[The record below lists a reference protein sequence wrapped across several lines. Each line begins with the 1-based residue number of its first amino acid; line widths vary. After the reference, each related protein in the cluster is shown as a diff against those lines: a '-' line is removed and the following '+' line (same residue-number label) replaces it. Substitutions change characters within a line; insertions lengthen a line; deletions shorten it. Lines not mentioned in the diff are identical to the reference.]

1 MDREQLKIDCVDGD
15 GLSWHKFFAYDPKTG
30 NLVWKE
36 RPRNHFASES
46 RCKAFNTAFANVT
59 AGCNHGC
66 GYITVGIMGKQY
78 LAHRI
83 IWEMHYGPIPH
94 GVQIDHVNGVRSD
107 NRIGNLRLADANQN
121 AYNKVG
127 SKPNGCGL
135 KGVRKNTSGP
145 LWSAQITHAGRKIHL
160 GSFANKLLA
169 YDAYIQAAINYHGS
183 YARFS

>member
-1 MDREQLKIDCVDGD
+1 MEREQLKSRDPSRINWHEYFSYSPETGD
-15 GLSWHKFFAYDPKTG
+15 
-30 NLVWKE
+30 LVWKE
-36 RPRNHFASES
+36 RPSNHFASES
-46 RCKAFNTAFANVT
+46 RHKAFNTAFANSS

-66 GYITVGIMGKQY
+66 GYITVGIGGEQY

-83 IWEMHYGPIPH
+83 IWEMHYGPIPD
-94 GVQIDHVNGVRSD
+94 GAQIDHVNGVRCD
-107 NRIGNLRLADANQN
+107 NRLDNLRLADAHQN
-121 AYNKVG
+121 GYNKVK
-127 SKPNGCGL
+127 SKPNACGL
-135 KGVRKNTSGP
+135 KGVLKNTNGS